1 MEDQNPVI
9 EINDLHRSY
18 GKVDAVNGLNLNV
31 PPGRCYGLFGRN
43 GAGKT
48 TTLHCMLN
56 LLRPKRGEI
65 KLFGLCPRRDEVSV
79 KSRLA
84 WVPDSAAFYPWM
96 KIGGHFRYVASLRQ
110 RWNSELEK
118 ELMDRFELDLG
129 RKVTALSRGEKM
141 QVALIAALCPEP
153 ELLLLDEPT
162 TGLDPLMRKDVIKTV
177 IGSYLDAEPEKR
189 TVLVSTHLL
198 SEFEGLIDE
207 FTIIEKGRDIVTS
220 STEAARRRFTK
231 FIVRF
236 PHEVRELSSIPCLYS
251 DVEGRVAEIYCEGNT
266 NAALELIKRNK
277 PEDIRE
283 ENLRLEE
290 IFRVWV
296 KAERKASA
304 AAMA

>member
-96 KIGGHFRYVASLRQ
+96 KIGGHFRYVASLRGVHGANGNPGYGV
-110 RWNSELEK
+110 RLGGINFGFLDWRDDTHVCRIHRFCVSEKAVLARRIADI
-118 ELMDRFELDLG
+118 LLG
-129 RKVTALSRGEKM
+129 R
-141 QVALIAALCPEP
+141 AA
-153 ELLLLDEPT
+153 T
-162 TGLDPLMRKDVIKTV
+162 RI
-177 IGSYLDAEPEKR
+177 
-189 TVLVSTHLL
+189 
-198 SEFEGLIDE
+198 
-207 FTIIEKGRDIVTS
+207 
-220 STEAARRRFTK
+220 
-231 FIVRF
+231 
-236 PHEVRELSSIPCLYS
+236 
-251 DVEGRVAEIYCEGNT
+251 
-266 NAALELIKRNK
+266 
-277 PEDIRE
+277 
-283 ENLRLEE
+283 
-290 IFRVWV
+290 
-296 KAERKASA
+296 
-304 AAMA
+304 